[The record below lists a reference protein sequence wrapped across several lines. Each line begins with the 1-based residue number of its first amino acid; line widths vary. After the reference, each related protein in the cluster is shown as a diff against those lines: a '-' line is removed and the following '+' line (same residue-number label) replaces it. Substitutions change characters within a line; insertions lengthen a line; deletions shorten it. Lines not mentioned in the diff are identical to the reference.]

1 MIGGL
6 AGEGKKLITRG
17 VEPWKSLDMSRPSCP
32 QTCGRPPFLLLQW
45 GGLTDRKRKWQ
56 LEQPTAQARQEHF
69 LHTRGSESQGWGSA
83 FIFCGS
89 RSSIFSHCGSGSRW
103 FLNAT
108 LWRVFFRWNKNESL
122 LKSKKQWSENLLW
135 INLQL
140 ITISWHFFSF

>member
-108 LWRVFFRWNKNESL
+108 LWRVFFRWNKNKKL
-122 LKSKKQWSENLLW
+122 LKSKKHWSENLLW

-140 ITISWHFFSF
+140 ITISFHFFSF